1 MPFTASRQSRKS
13 MAGHL
18 DPRKS
23 IAAQI
28 AFIFVFAAF
37 FLFLCGI
44 FFPKDA
50 DEIGFEID
58 NPGYLFGCYFYGNSE
73 IVLQRDSALFNGR
86 RVPIKYS
93 SDKTLREII
102 YPETYP
108 WINLSDGNFVL
119 KNDRFALIDLIEDD
133 DNVWTIQIETSD
145 YLRSND
151 PEDLAIVYFERGDC
165 EQDKAAELDA
175 AYFSRASRI
184 MSRTL
189 WPLLRSCSGERSSSS
204 SAVMVRTC
212 CSA

>member
-1 MPFTASRQSRKS
+1 MPFTATWRSRKFMTANS
-13 MAGHL
+13 GAKNGIEVQL
-18 DPRKS
+18 
-23 IAAQI
+23 
-28 AFIFVFAAF
+28 AFILVIALFC
-37 FLFLCGI
+37 LFLWEN
-44 FFPKDA
+44 FSPRDE

-58 NPGYLFGCYFYGNSE
+58 NPGYLFGCYFYGDSE

-151 PEDLAIVYFERGDC
+151 PEDLATVYFERGDC

-175 AYFSRASRI
+175 A
-184 MSRTL
+184 
-189 WPLLRSCSGERSSSS
+189 
-204 SAVMVRTC
+204 
-212 CSA
+212 